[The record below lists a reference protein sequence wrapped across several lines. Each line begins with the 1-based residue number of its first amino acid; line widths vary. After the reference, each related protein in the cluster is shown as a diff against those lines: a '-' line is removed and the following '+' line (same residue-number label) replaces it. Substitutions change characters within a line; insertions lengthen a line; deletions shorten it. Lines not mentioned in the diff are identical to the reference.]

1 MLNAKTLLVCYFSI
15 GISEVLGMI
24 RIGKP
29 VKLLEWG
36 EGTSTTN
43 QVWRDIAKGQLR
55 VSPKVKMGVTVLE
68 VVLDGPMSK
77 QNQKD
82 DHIKVVQQ
90 GEGMTPIGDKWGE
103 VAVGRLKSVE
113 NEGGKTVVYIELK
126 GAVKIGKGM

>member
-1 MLNAKTLLVCYFSI
+1 
-15 GISEVLGMI
+15 MI